1 MGGVTNLDRPASPD
15 FRAIFDAAPGCY
27 LILTPDLRIVAASDS
42 YLRATLTQREEII
55 GRGLFEV
62 FPDNPEEHGATG
74 VTNLRASLERVSQL
88 KRPDAMAI
96 QKYDVRRPDGGFE
109 EKYWSPLNTPVL
121 SQDRAVEWIIHR
133 VEDVTELVRQGREK
147 AERDTFAKEQQ
158 LIIDRL
164 RLANEEFAKSHQA
177 LQEREARLESVL
189 ATVPDAIVT
198 IDEMGTIESFSP
210 AASRLFG
217 YTPEEVI
224 GKNIKLLMPSPYRSE
239 HDGYLARYR
248 ATGERRIIG
257 VGRIVVGQ
265 RRDGSTFPL
274 ELAVG
279 EARVGAKRFFTGFIR
294 DITAQQGTE
303 QRLHELQAELLH
315 ASRVSAMSHMISAL
329 AHELN
334 QPLTANVNYTKAAQ
348 RTLASGDVTQIPRVQ
363 ELMDKAAGQTTR
375 AGQIIRR
382 LRDFIEKREVS
393 RAEESLNKVVEEAL
407 ALGLVGVADANVR
420 TRIDL
425 GPDLPPVLVDR
436 IQIQQVL
443 INLIRNSVEAMQ
455 GLDRRELTVVTA
467 APNLGFAQV
476 SVLDTGPGL
485 SEEVASRLF
494 QPFVT
499 TKAKGM
505 GIGLTISQTIIE
517 AHGGRIWAAPN
528 ACGGA
533 AFHFQLPVVNPDEMR
548 G

>member
-1 MGGVTNLDRPASPD
+1 MPA
-15 FRAIFDAAPGCY
+15 
-27 LILTPDLRIVAASDS
+27 
-42 YLRATLTQREEII
+42 
-55 GRGLFEV
+55 
-62 FPDNPEEHGATG
+62 
-74 VTNLRASLERVSQL
+74 
-88 KRPDAMAI
+88 
-96 QKYDVRRPDGGFE
+96 
-109 EKYWSPLNTPVL
+109 
-121 SQDRAVEWIIHR
+121 
-133 VEDVTELVRQGREK
+133 
-147 AERDTFAKEQQ
+147 
-158 LIIDRL
+158 
-164 RLANEEFAKSHQA
+164 
-177 LQEREARLESVL
+177 
-189 ATVPDAIVT
+189 
-198 IDEMGTIESFSP
+198 
-210 AASRLFG
+210 
-217 YTPEEVI
+217 
-224 GKNIKLLMPSPYRSE
+224 PYRNE

-248 ATGERRIIG
+248 GTGERRIIG
-257 VGRIVVGQ
+257 VGRVVVGQ

-279 EARVGAKRFFTGFIR
+279 EARVGERRFFTGFIR

-348 RTLASGDVTQIPRVQ
+348 RTLASGDITQIPRVQ
-363 ELMDKAAGQTTR
+363 ELMDKAAGQSTR

-382 LRDFIEKREVS
+382 LRDFIEKREIS

-420 TRIDL
+420 AKIDL

-455 GLDRRELTVVTA
+455 GVDKRELTVVTA
-467 APNLGFAQV
+467 SPELGFARV

-499 TKAKGM
+499 TKTKGM

-533 AFHFQLPVVNPDEMR
+533 AFHFQLPVMNPDEKP

>member
-1 MGGVTNLDRPASPD
+1 MNLDRPASPD

-133 VEDVTELVRQGREK
+133 VEDVTELARQGREK

>member
-1 MGGVTNLDRPASPD
+1 MGGVTNLNGCAPPD
-15 FRAIFDAAPGCY
+15 FRAIFEAAPGCY
-27 LILTPDLRIVAASDS
+27 LILTPDLRIAAASDS

-55 GRGLFEV
+55 GRDLFEV

-74 VTNLRASLERVSQL
+74 VSNLRASLERVLQL

-133 VEDVTELVRQGREK
+133 VEDVTELVQQGREK

-158 LIIDRL
+158 LIINRL
-164 RLANEEFAKSHQA
+164 RLANEEFATSHQA

-217 YTPEEVI
+217 YAPEEVI
-224 GKNIKLLMPSPYRSE
+224 GKNIKLLMPSPYRNE

-257 VGRIVVGQ
+257 VGRVVVGQ

-279 EARVGAKRFFTGFIR
+279 EARVGKRRFFTGFIR

-329 AHELN
+329 AHELS
-334 QPLTANVNYTKAAQ
+334 QPLMANVNYTKAAQ
-348 RTLASGDVTQIPRVQ
+348 RTLASGDITQIPRVQ

-382 LRDFIEKREVS
+382 LRDFIEKREIS

-420 TRIDL
+420 AKIDL

-455 GLDRRELTVVTA
+455 GVDKRELTVVTA
-467 APNLGFAQV
+467 APDLGFARV

-528 ACGGA
+528 AGGGA
-533 AFHFQLPVVNPDEMR
+533 AFHFQVPVVTPDER
-548 G
+548 HG

>member
-1 MGGVTNLDRPASPD
+1 VTNLGTPESPD
-15 FRAIFDAAPGCY
+15 FRAIFEAAPGCY
-27 LILTPDLRIVAASDS
+27 LILTPDLRIVAASDA
-42 YLRATLTQREEII
+42 YLHATLTQREEII

-74 VTNLRASLERVSQL
+74 VSNLRASLERVLRL
-88 KRPDAMAI
+88 KRPDAMAT

-121 SQDRAVEWIIHR
+121 SQSGAVEWIIHR
-133 VEDVTELVRQGREK
+133 VEDVTELVRQRKER
-147 AERDTFAKEQQ
+147 AEQDSLAKEQQ

-164 RLANEEFAKSHQA
+164 HVANEEFAKSHQA

-217 YTPEEVI
+217 YAPEEVV
-224 GKNIKLLMPSPYRSE
+224 GKNLKLLMPSPYKNE

-257 VGRIVVGQ
+257 VGRVVVGQ
-265 RRDGSTFPL
+265 RRDDSTFPL

-279 EARVGAKRFFTGFIR
+279 EARVGERRFFTGFIR

-315 ASRVSAMSHMISAL
+315 ASRVSAMGHMISAL

-334 QPLTANVNYTKAAQ
+334 QPLTANINYTKAAQ
-348 RTLASGDVTQIPRVQ
+348 RTLASPGASQIARAQ

-382 LRDFIEKREVS
+382 LRDFIEKREIS
-393 RAEESLNKVVEEAL
+393 RAEENLNKVVEEAL

-420 TRIDL
+420 ARIDL
-425 GPDLPPVLVDR
+425 RPDLPPVLVDK

-455 GLDRRELTVVTA
+455 DVERRELTVMTA
-467 APNLGFAQV
+467 TSELGFAQV

-528 ACGGA
+528 AGGGA
-533 AFHFQLPVVNPDEMR
+533 AFHFQLPVMNTDEIR